1 MKKSWVLLFNT
12 VFRTV
17 VAVIYV
23 VLGYYVAFLSSFDLG
38 YLGDVTP
45 IRFLLGILFIIYG
58 LFRIWRAYVYYQN
71 NENNGVEYGSYKDDE
86 E

>member
-12 VFRTV
+12 FFRTI

-23 VLGYYVAFLSSFDLG
+23 ALGYYVAFMSSFDLG
-38 YLGDVTP
+38 YLGDETP
-45 IRFLLGILFIIYG
+45 IRFLLGILFILYG
-58 LFRIWRAYVYYQN
+58 LFRLWRAYVYYRN
-71 NENNGVEYGSYKDDE
+71 SENNGVEYGTYNDDE